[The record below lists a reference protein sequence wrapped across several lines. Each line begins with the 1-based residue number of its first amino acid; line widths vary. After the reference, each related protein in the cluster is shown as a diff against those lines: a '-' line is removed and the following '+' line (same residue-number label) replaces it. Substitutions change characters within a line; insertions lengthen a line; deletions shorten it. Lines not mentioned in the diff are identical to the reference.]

1 MTSILKLTHDDE
13 ERELEFDLSYQLSL
27 STQERFEMMFQKSKE
42 LKEIMLRN
50 GHRKTFEIIKR
61 T

>member
-1 MTSILKLTHDDE
+1 MASILKLKHDDE
-13 ERELEFDLSYQLSL
+13 ERELEFELSYQLSL
-27 STQERFEMMFQKSKE
+27 SIQERFEMMFNKSNE